1 MESETLTGFQ
11 SLSKGIGTFNV
22 KHKTFLLPQM
32 DRIGTHLLAG
42 AFRGFSIHAK
52 VLETCKGFDLG
63 KEYTSGKEC
72 LPCLITTGDILY
84 FLKKEKRRLG
94 DNFNP
99 DDYIYFMPESDGPCR
114 FGMYNK
120 YQRIVLDSFPELRNV
135 RISSITSR
143 DDYSLDGMI
152 GKEKVG
158 KFRKT
163 LYFSIVVGDILNR
176 LTWRIRPYEREPG
189 LTDDFIE
196 RSMRLTAGAFEA
208 QGAENGF
215 TKILDMLE
223 KIIEEGKSI
232 IDPAVPPKPLVGI
245 VGEIYLRSHDQ
256 ANQNLISTLERH
268 GAEVV
273 NASIAEWINYTSY
286 NRMRDAKIDF
296 RLNLKMLRLRLMME
310 ALKKIAAF
318 GRDFYYQQFK
328 QKQIYK
334 RVGSLID
341 IAGDHRV
348 AYLEKILNK
357 EDPFSFDVG
366 TEACLSISGMMAY
379 AGSGFNGVVNVYP
392 FTCMPGTVTLSIAK
406 PLMGRRRVPYLDA
419 PCDVGLQPGREAAV
433 RAFMFQ
439 VFQHFKRNGRKRKQI

>member
-11 SLSKGIGTFNV
+11 SLNKGIGTFNV

-52 VLETCKGFDLG
+52 VLETCKGLDLG

-84 FLKKEKRRLG
+84 FLKKEKKRLG

-99 DDYIYFMPESDGPCR
+99 DDYVYFMPESDGPCR

-120 YQRIVLDSFPELRNV
+120 YQRIILDSFPGLRNV
-135 RISSITSR
+135 RIGSITSR
-143 DDYSLDGMI
+143 DGYSLDGMI
-152 GKEKVG
+152 GKEKAG

-163 LYFSIVVGDILNR
+163 IYSSLVVGDILNR
-176 LTWRIRPYEREPG
+176 LTWRIRPYERRPG

-196 RSMRLTAGAFEA
+196 RSMRLAAGAFETH
-208 QGAENGF
+208 GAENCF

-223 KIIEEGKSI
+223 KIMEEGKSI
-232 IDPAVPPKPLVGI
+232 VDPAVPPKPLVGI

-296 RLNLKMLRLRLMME
+296 RLNLKMLRLRSMME

-328 QKQIYK
+328 QKQMYK

-341 IAGDHRV
+341 IAEDHRV
-348 AYLEKILNK
+348 AYLEKILNE

-406 PLMGRRRVPYLDA
+406 PLMGRCRVPYLDT
-419 PCDVGLQPGREAAV
+419 PYDVGLQPGREAAV

>member
-11 SLSKGIGTFNV
+11 SLNKGIGTFNV
-22 KHKTFLLPQM
+22 KHKTFLIPQM

-52 VLETCKGFDLG
+52 VLETCKGLDLG

-84 FLKKEKRRLG
+84 FLKKEKTRLG
-94 DNFNP
+94 DNFNA

-120 YQRIVLDSFPELRNV
+120 YQRIVLDSFPGLRNV
-135 RISSITSR
+135 RISSVTSR

-176 LTWRIRPYEREPG
+176 LTWRIRPYERKPG

-196 RSMRLTAGAFEA
+196 RSMRLAAGTFEA
-208 QGAENGF
+208 QGVENGF

-232 IDPAVPPKPLVGI
+232 IDPAVPQKPLVGI

-296 RLNLKMLRLRLMME
+296 RLNLKMLRLRSMLE

-318 GRDFYYQQFK
+318 GIDFYYQQFK

-334 RVGSLID
+334 HVGSLID

-348 AYLEKILNK
+348 AYLEKILKK